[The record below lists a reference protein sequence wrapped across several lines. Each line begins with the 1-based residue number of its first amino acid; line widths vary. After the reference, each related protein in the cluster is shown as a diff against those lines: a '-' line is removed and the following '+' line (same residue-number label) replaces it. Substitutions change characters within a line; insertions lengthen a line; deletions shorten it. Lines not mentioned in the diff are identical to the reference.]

1 MIGLIKHNFIQMD
14 TITFCLSYKVFV
26 RPHVEYAHSAWYP
39 HKKEDIDEI
48 EKLFTIIL
56 RNSFKV
62 SNQRFSQ
69 DIKKYSFIPRVIN
82 IWNSVHVVTKQIS
95 GDIICCI
102 ELFTHRAQA
111 R

>member
-1 MIGLIKHNFIQMD
+1 MHTLQ
-14 TITFCLSYKVFV
+14 
-26 RPHVEYAHSAWYP
+26 SAWYP

-62 SNQRFSQ
+62 INQRFSQ